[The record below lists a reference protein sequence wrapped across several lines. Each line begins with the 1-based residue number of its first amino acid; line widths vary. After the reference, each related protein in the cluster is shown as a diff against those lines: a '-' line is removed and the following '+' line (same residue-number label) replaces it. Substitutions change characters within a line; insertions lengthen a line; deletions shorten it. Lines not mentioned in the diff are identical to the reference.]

1 MVSEQK
7 KGWFFF
13 GLFTFFIFAG
23 IAVKRIWHHPE
34 FMMMFHVPAAV
45 FLAIAGWKIP
55 VKLRE
60 RYKESIA
67 KLKDFGVTGT

>member
-7 KGWFFF
+7 KGWIHFS
-13 GLFTFFIFAG
+13 LFAALIVTG

-34 FMMMFHVPAAV
+34 LMMMFHVPAAV

-60 RYKESIA
+60 RYRES
-67 KLKDFGVTGT
+67 LRQ